1 MKFLKMLAALLSIKE
16 VAQKE
21 NKVELSN
28 EQSTKL
34 TELLGDEQAQLLIEQ
49 ANAELAKVKSV
60 KEELSEVKYKLEQ
73 SSEDIKAKEDKLGA
87 LTTKVDQLLEENK
100 DLKAKVE
107 KLSGE
112 PEDVVKEVVKQ
123 VKEIGVAEKV
133 FEQGGQLFGL
143 QGKFWEASSPWNA
156 KALAGAK
163 GSTTDFKSFVVI
175 QRMNDEFLDYVRT
188 YPEKIESLFNSYFN
202 LPEHWPRITGVMDRL
217 MSATISVANVTQP
230 RKARWAPKGDIVF
243 KAEEMFVR
251 PTQIDL
257 QFNYW
262 EMQKIET
269 NWLNGF
275 NKVGNQAY
283 KMPFIVF
290 LLGEFLKKARQEDA
304 DVLIRGVWV
313 PTPEEREKDKPGHYL
328 HRNDGLLKLIFD
340 ARLANKY
347 RPFNLG
353 RWTFANALDYVD
365 SFIKQLPE
373 NVRSTEQLQ
382 MLMSPSKILDY
393 KRRAEQI
400 HGGNTDYKGYP
411 ETPKDYTNIKFVPL
425 QWLEG
430 SDVIIVT
437 TMDNIKVFEYKP
449 EEKSL
454 FTIEKFL
461 RDIYAFADY
470 RIGIGI
476 NHIGLAT
483 VPGDKLALA
492 KQMIWTNNTP
502 LFNSDFFATC
512 YDNKT
517 GILEVRHNRVK
528 PDIDFTTDIVEITG
542 NVGDILVIR
551 GDISFASEVKVKR
564 GAKLDLTKD
573 FNLKTGGDLTLIK
586 KADGTYKEVS
596 RTTSPALEP
605 TYKSFDTLSLDYKA
619 DEYVYKGENGTLEAI
634 TGGEEGNRLRI
645 QAAEGKTLTI
655 DTVDGN
661 IKVDSQVILDAPS
674 KFLDLVFVNNVWVEI
689 NKG

>member
-1 MKFLKMLAALLSIKE
+1 MKYLKMLATLLGVMQ

-21 NKVELSN
+21 NAVDISSDQQTRLN
-28 EQSTKL
+28 T
-34 TELLGDEQAQLLIEQ
+34 LLGEEHASLLIEQ
-49 ANAELAKVKSV
+49 ANK
-60 KEELSEVKYKLEQ
+60 ELSDVATAKQELDTVKKTLQKTTQEV
-73 SSEDIKAKEDKLGA
+73 
-87 LTTKVDQLLEENK
+87 ENK
-100 DLKAKVE
+100 EANLSALSEKVETLISENKNLKEKVE

-112 PEDVVKEVVKQ
+112 PETIPEMAKKVLETGMV
-123 VKEIGVAEKV
+123 EKV
-133 FEQGGQLFGL
+133 FAQGGQIFGL
-143 QGKFWEASSPWNA
+143 EGKFWDASSPWNA
-156 KALAGAK
+156 KLLSGAK
-163 GSTTDFKSFVVI
+163 GSTTDFRSSVAI

-188 YPEKIESLFNSYFN
+188 YPEKIESLFNSYFK
-202 LPEHWPRITGVMDRL
+202 LPEHWPRIYGVMDRM

-243 KAEEMFVR
+243 KAEEMQVR

-275 NKVGNQAY
+275 NKVGNYAY

-290 LLGEFLKKARQEDA
+290 LLSEFLKKARQEDA

-313 PTPEEREKDKPGHYL
+313 PTPEDREKEKPGHYL
-328 HRNDGLLKLIFD
+328 HRNDGLLKIIFD

-353 RWTFANALDYVD
+353 KWTFANSVDYVD

-373 NVRSTEQLQ
+373 NLRATEQLQ
-382 MLMSPSKILDY
+382 MIMSPSKILDY
-393 KRRAEQI
+393 KRRSEQLF
-400 HGGNTDYKGYP
+400 GGNNDYKGYP
-411 ETPKDYTNIKFVPL
+411 KSPKDYDNITFVPL
-425 QWLEG
+425 PWLEG

-437 TMDNIKVFEYKP
+437 TMDNIKVLEYKP

-461 RDIYAFADY
+461 RDVYAFLDY
-470 RIGIGI
+470 RIGIGL

-483 VPGDKLALA
+483 VPGDKLALV
-492 KQMIWTNNTP
+492 KQVIWTNNTP
-502 LFNSDFFATC
+502 LFRADFFVTS

-528 PDIDFTTDIVEITG
+528 PDIDFTTDIVEISG

-551 GDISFASEVKVKR
+551 GDISFAGDVKVKK

-596 RTTSPALEP
+596 RTESPALDS
-605 TYKSFDTLSLDYKA
+605 TYKEFDTTTLNYEA
-619 DEYVYKGENGTLEAI
+619 DEYVYTGSEDTLAKIE
-634 TGGEEGNRLRI
+634 GGNEGNRLRI
-645 QAAEGKTLTI
+645 QAENGSKLTI
-655 DTVDGN
+655 SSIAGN
-661 IKVDSQVILDAPS
+661 IKVDSTYALDSAD
-674 KFLDLVFVNNVWVEI
+674 KFIDLVYVNDVWVEI
-689 NKG
+689 NRG